1 MNRRRTLILAV
12 LPALAVTVAGPARAQ
27 SAGLDPAVDARVKT
41 DFEAIRQA
49 DANRKLAFLRQDTPD
64 AARYQIL
71 QEARD
76 VRTRA
81 SLDAVQALFPVR
93 ASMAK
98 DPWKALVAQLAVQPP
113 HALLAEQAL
122 KELPAV
128 VPDETRRKPAEK
140 ALKELVSAAKDNDD
154 DREAGRKKI
163 FALLEKPTSTLEDFV
178 TVLAKYSDK
187 QAKLDDKLVAASDVL
202 QRALNEAEWQE
213 LVRRISKPVAGGS
226 GPG

>member
-1 MNRRRTLILAV
+1 MNRRRTLILTV
-12 LPALAVTVAGPARAQ
+12 LSALAVTVAGPARAQ

-93 ASMAK
+93 ASMPK
-98 DPWKALVAQLAVQPP
+98 DAWKALVAQLAAQPP

-140 ALKELVSAAKDNDD
+140 ALKELVSAAKDSDD
-154 DREAGRKKI
+154 DRQAGRKKV
-163 FALLEKPTSTLEDFV
+163 FELLEKPTSTLEDFV

-187 QAKLDDKLVAASDVL
+187 QAKLDDKLVAASDAL

-213 LVRRISKPVAGGS
+213 LVRRLSKPAAGGS